1 MATESNA
8 FPWFQDS
15 KKLADYFVFEVLGPR
30 SITAGQNDIFYFGIG
45 TPESKYE
52 YDCYT
57 LPGTI
62 STEVY
67 DGFIEE
73 LNSRGYKVVDCIKQ
87 QFCTN
92 PPKITHLGL
101 LIKFQKG

>member
-1 MATESNA
+1 MAESNTT
-8 FPWFQDS
+8 PWYQNP
-15 KKLADYFVFEVLGPR
+15 KELADYFVSEVLESR
-30 SITAGQNDIFYFGIG
+30 SLTAEQKDIFYFGIG

-52 YDCYT
+52 YDCYS
-57 LPGTI
+57 LPGMI
-62 STEVY
+62 STEVF